1 MTNKIKFFIYIIY
14 KNNMPKFVMSD
25 GRMFT
30 DYQPSCDLNNYIQNK
45 YQIKNS
51 HEYRIFLQK
60 NAEQI
65 MKDMTQCNE
74 GTESKICPICKEAI
88 DYKPQNQ

>member
-1 MTNKIKFFIYIIY
+1 
-14 KNNMPKFVMSD
+14 MPKFVMSD

-74 GTESKICPICKEAI
+74 GTECKICPICKEAI

>member
-1 MTNKIKFFIYIIY
+1 
-14 KNNMPKFVMSD
+14 MPKFVMSD